1 MRLEQTENSLPGRM
15 QWPDSVAYREAI
27 QSPAVVLGDPVLG
40 GAQVAQNRQ
49 GLPLAYTGRFAVV
62 FRLKTAEMADWALRC
77 FTSPADPHGLSRV
90 VRYHILSQRVGPM
103 ADVFVPFRFV
113 ERGIRLGG
121 HWYPV
126 VAMKWAS
133 GTPLGRWVENN
144 VDKPDSLR
152 RLAESLGRLLGRL
165 EEAGVAHGD
174 WQHDNLI
181 VSDDG
186 GSVTLVDYDGLYVP
200 ELEGYPSPEIGHPN
214 YQHPART
221 DRHYGPGLDRFAC
234 LVMQTALL
242 AISRQPTLATRFG
255 DGESL
260 LFKASDLRSPGS
272 SRLFTELKAQAEL
285 DRDEALADSIARLED
300 ALRAGPDSALLPTIS
315 QNPPKP
321 LDLSTIP
328 SPTEWIASQTPPTV
342 GATSTVGGR
351 RWWAETGSASVVAPT
366 FSFGQAQ
373 VPLTAGATVAMRSPA
388 QSEARHFWIH
398 RAVTAALVLFLAY
411 RIWGLFAPGPEIAV
425 HVLGLITPLL
435 WLGLAVAGGYSD
447 WPRQRAFADLD
458 GRVRKMREQLESR
471 KAKIDALTASA
482 GGAVALQS
490 VRGTAADY
498 VAEKMARRDIN
509 RILQRGDLA
518 SALIPVQSA
527 GIKNALE
534 LSRRTNIPEV
544 PPHQVNLLQQW
555 CREQEAE
562 FADEYRKIAVQSRTA
577 HAELQRLELER
588 ASFEEELEKLDAER
602 ALLPAVGI
610 ELYVKKL
617 IGLA

>member
-1 MRLEQTENSLPGRM
+1 MRLEQTESSLPGRM

-27 QSPAVVLGDPVLG
+27 QSPAVVLDDPVLG

-62 FRLKTAEMADWALRC
+62 FRLKTADRADWALRC

-113 ERGIRLGG
+113 ERGIRLAGR
-121 HWYPV
+121 WYPI
-126 VAMKWAS
+126 VAMQWAD

-144 VDKPDSLR
+144 LDKPENLR

-181 VSDDG
+181 VSEDG

-200 ELEGYPSPEIGHPN
+200 ELEGYPSPEVGHPN
-214 YQHPART
+214 YQHPARSE
-221 DRHYGPGLDRFAC
+221 RHYGPGLDRFAC

-260 LFKASDLRSPGS
+260 LFKASDLRNPSS

-285 DRDEALADSIARLED
+285 DRDEGLADSLARLED
-300 ALRAGPDSALLPTIS
+300 ALRAGPESTLLPTIS
-315 QNPPKP
+315 QNPPRP
-321 LDLSTIP
+321 LDLSKLP
-328 SPTEWIASQTPPTV
+328 SPTEWIASQAPPT
-342 GATSTVGGR
+342 ATSTVGGR
-351 RWWAETGSASVVAPT
+351 RWWAETGPTSIAAPT
-366 FSFGQAQ
+366 FAFGQNQA
-373 VPLTAGATVAMRSPA
+373 VAARGATAAVSSPA
-388 QSEARHFWIH
+388 RSEARHFWIH

-411 RIWGLFAPGPEIAV
+411 RVWGLFLPGPDIAV

-458 GRVRKMREQLESR
+458 GRIRKMREQLDSR
-471 KAKIDALTASA
+471 RAKIDALTASA
-482 GGAVALQS
+482 GGPSALQAL
-490 VRGTAADY
+490 RGTAADY

-509 RILQRGDLA
+509 RILTYDASVA
-518 SALIPVQSA
+518 SALLPLQAA

-534 LSRRTNIPEV
+534 LSRRTNLPEI
-544 PPHQVNLLQQW
+544 PPHQVALLQQW

-577 HAELQRLELER
+577 QAELQRLELER
-588 ASFEEELEKLDAER
+588 ASFQEEIEKLDGER
-602 ALLPAVGI
+602 ALLPAVGV

-617 IGLA
+617 VGLA

>member
-1 MRLEQTENSLPGRM
+1 MRLEQTQNNLPGRL

-27 QSPAVVLGDPVLG
+27 QSPAVVLGDPTLG

-62 FRLKTAEMADWALRC
+62 FRLKTADMADWALRC

-121 HWYPV
+121 QWYPV

-133 GTPLGRWVENN
+133 GTPLGRWVEDNL
-144 VDKPDSLR
+144 DKPDSLR
-152 RLAESLGRLLGRL
+152 RLAESLGNLLGRL

-181 VSDDG
+181 VSGDG
-186 GSVTLVDYDGLYVP
+186 SSVTLVDYDGLYVP

-214 YQHPART
+214 YQHPARSE
-221 DRHYGPGLDRFAC
+221 RHYGPGLDRFAC

-242 AISRQPTLATRFG
+242 AISKQPTLFSRFG

-260 LFKASDLRSPGS
+260 LFKAGDLRNPGA

-285 DRDEALADSIARLED
+285 DRDEELADSLARLED

-315 QNPPKP
+315 ENPPKP
-321 LDLSTIP
+321 LDLSTMP
-328 SPTEWIASQTPPTV
+328 SPTEWIASQPPPT
-342 GATSTVGGR
+342 GGTINAVGGR
-351 RWWAETGSASVVAPT
+351 RWWAETSTSAAAPT
-366 FSFGQAQ
+366 FAFGQAQ
-373 VPLTAGATVAMRSPA
+373 APLQVAAATNASTPA
-388 QSEARHFWIH
+388 QAEARHFAIH
-398 RAVTAALVLFLAY
+398 RAVSAALIAFLAY
-411 RIWGLFAPGPEIAV
+411 RLWSIFTPGGDVVTHLFGL
-425 HVLGLITPLL
+425 LTPIL
-435 WLGLAVAGGYSD
+435 WLALAVAGGFSD
-447 WPRQRAFADLD
+447 WPRQREHAALD
-458 GRVRKMREQLESR
+458 ARIRKMREQVGAR
-471 KAKIDALTASA
+471 ATKIE
-482 GGAVALQS
+482 ALQDS
-490 VRGTAADY
+490 MGGVNSALALRGTASDY
-498 VAEKMARRDIN
+498 VAEKMSKRDIN
-509 RILQRGDLA
+509 RILTRDGRLA
-518 SALIPVQSA
+518 SALLPLQAA

-534 LSRRTNIPEV
+534 LSRRSNLPEI
-544 PPHQVNLLQQW
+544 PPHQVTLLQQW

-562 FADEYRKIAVQSRTA
+562 FADEYRQLSSQSRTA

-588 ASFEEELEKLDAER
+588 ASFDEEIEKLEAER
-602 ALLPAVGI
+602 AILPPVGVP
-610 ELYVKKL
+610 LYLRKL
-617 IGLA
+617 IWLS